1 MLYWKC
7 ENKECAD
14 YGKEII
20 EVRPMFKYTDKG
32 TTPINIPYCKT
43 CGKQMGYREE
53 LPESD
58 GEINVAFASF
68 NSKTNEDKADILKKR
83 YKKSIEK
90 EDINEKIRL
99 KREQVTKNFFGQ

>member
-7 ENKECAD
+7 ENKDCEQF
-14 YGKEII
+14 GKEII
-20 EVRPMFKYTDKG
+20 EVKPMFKYTSNG
-32 TTPINIPYCKT
+32 TVPIDIPYCKC

-68 NSKTNEDKADILKKR
+68 NSMSNEDKSTMLKKR
-83 YKKSIEK
+83 YKEGIKK
-90 EDINEKIRL
+90 DIDEKIRV
-99 KREQVTKNFFGQ
+99 KREQVTKSFFGQ